1 MSLRFPLFVFLVLL
15 IASCGKKKTDASQ
28 LGQDSAST
36 AVQPI
41 NYDIPIEAGRPV
53 TLVKALPFREQLL
66 AFSIELGN
74 RSKDFNQRLGL
85 ILFAKRSGEPWREAV
100 RNNIA
105 RENYRNAEM
114 YHTAYLDSLRGVI
127 RPTDAALKSSYNEL
141 LIAHKRWRNNYQ
153 ILHDHE
159 KFESMIAVLDTV
171 LSNEMAINKAL
182 KDFKN
187 TIDTKP

>member
-1 MSLRFPLFVFLVLL
+1 MIFRFSLFTFLILL
-15 IASCGKKKTDASQ
+15 LCSCGKKKTNESD
-28 LGQDSAST
+28 LNPDSSAT

-41 NYDIPIEAGRPV
+41 NYDIPIDAGRPV
-53 TLVKALPFREQLL
+53 DVVKALPFKEQLL

-85 ILFAKRSGEPWREAV
+85 ILFAKRSGEPWRDAV

-105 RENYRNAEM
+105 RENYKNAEL
-114 YHTAYLDSLRGVI
+114 YHVAYLDSLRRVI
-127 RPTDAALKSSYNEL
+127 RPTDQTLQTSYKEL
-141 LIAHKRWRNNYQ
+141 LAAHGRWINNYQ
-153 ILHDHE
+153 ILRDHE

-171 LSNEMAINKAL
+171 LSNEMTINKAL
-182 KDFKN
+182 RDFKN